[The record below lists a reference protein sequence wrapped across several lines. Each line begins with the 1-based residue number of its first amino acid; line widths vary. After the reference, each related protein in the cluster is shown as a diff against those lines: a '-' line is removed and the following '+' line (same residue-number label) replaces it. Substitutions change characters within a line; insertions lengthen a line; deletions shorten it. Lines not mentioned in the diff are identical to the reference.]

1 MPLKIRDLIRE
12 LERAGFELRSV
23 RGSYRKYG
31 RGSVTVIVS
40 GSAGDDAKRYQEK
53 AVRDAVQDGEA

>member
-1 MPLKIRDLIRE
+1 MPRKIRDLIRE

-23 RGSYRKYG
+23 RGSHRKYG
-31 RGSVTVIVS
+31 RGGVTVIVS
-40 GSAGDDAKRYQEK
+40 GSAGDDAKKYQEK